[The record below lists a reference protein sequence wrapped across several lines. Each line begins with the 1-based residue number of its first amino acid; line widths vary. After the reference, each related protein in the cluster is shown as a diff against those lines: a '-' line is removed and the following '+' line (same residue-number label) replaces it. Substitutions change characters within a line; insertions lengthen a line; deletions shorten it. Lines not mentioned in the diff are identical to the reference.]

1 MLKNIDEII
10 LKEEKDMKKIV
21 TGSMLVLSMIL
32 LNGCGGGGSS
42 DGAGSPGGG
51 GQQPASIEYEYI
63 EISNLWDGYE
73 IEGVNSRNEN
83 ITLLYCSDGHYEYYR
98 NNEKFTGS
106 YNVVDDEIQMMD
118 DNGGSYVLETGNA
131 LLEVD
136 EIYPCDSL
144 GRDLQVDKILA
155 SDC

>member
-1 MLKNIDEII
+1 
-10 LKEEKDMKKIV
+10 MKKII

-32 LNGCGGGGSS
+32 LNGCGGGSS
-42 DGAGSPGGG
+42 DGAGSPDGG
-51 GQQPASIEYEYI
+51 GQQPPSSEYEYI

-73 IEGVNSRNEN
+73 IDGVNNRNEN
-83 ITLLYCSDGHYEYYR
+83 ITLFYCSDGHYEYYR

-118 DNGGSYVLETGNA
+118 DKGGSYVLETGNA
-131 LLEVD
+131 LLEVG

-144 GRDLQVDKILA
+144 GRDLQIDSIFA